1 MACGEFELDAAKEV
15 KIGDRLKKLVD
26 HLPRVHSMHY
36 YHVPDLCVAENH
48 YQNIPSQPP
57 IPSWLSTSGLLTCRS
72 LMILV
77 SFYAFLTTV
86 STIF

>member
-26 HLPRVHSMHY
+26 QLTRVHSMHY

-48 YQNIPSQPP
+48 YQNIPFPYHRSQV
-57 IPSWLSTSGLLTCRS
+57 GCLL
-72 LMILV
+72 V
-77 SFYAFLTTV
+77 GY
-86 STIF
+86 